1 MHAYFIRSRSLAVL
15 LSACLS
21 IVGCGD
27 SVAVE
32 AASSLP
38 APIIVPT
45 PAGPGSA
52 EPNLSTGVDGS
63 VLMSWVEPSDSGHL
77 LRFSVF
83 DSSSWSPAR
92 TIARGTDWFVNWAD
106 FPSLIQLEDSTLVAH
121 WLQRTGEGA
130 YAYGVRIARSD
141 DGGSTWGAPVT
152 PHDDSESEHGFVSLY
167 DAGEGRVGA
176 VWLDGRRYA
185 AGEDVMTLRHASISS
200 DGSLS
205 NEVEIDAR
213 VCDCCQ
219 TSVAHSDGRLVVFYR
234 DRSEQELRD
243 IGIVALG
250 DSAWTEPQSLHADG
264 WQIEACPVNGPQAD
278 ARGSHVAVAW
288 FTAAGDNPRVNV
300 AFSSDAGRTFSAPLR
315 VDGRAPGGRVDL
327 LMTGDG
333 SAIVSWLERVDG
345 AAEVRLRRVSPEGEM
360 SEPLVVSRTGAERA
374 SGFPRMALVGSN
386 VVLAWT
392 AVDAAP
398 ADPTG
403 AAAGTAPAV
412 QTAVI
417 RLEPPTRT
425 AAQ

>member
-1 MHAYFIRSRSLAVL
+1 MLFLACF
-15 LSACLS
+15 AG
-21 IVGCGD
+21 VGCEGG
-27 SVAVE
+27 AVVE
-32 AASSLP
+32 TASPLP
-38 APIIVPT
+38 APIAVPT
-45 PAGPGSA
+45 PAGTGSA

-83 DSSSWSPAR
+83 DSASWSPPR
-92 TIARGTDWFVNWAD
+92 TIASGSDWFVNWAD
-106 FPSLIQLEDSTLVAH
+106 FPSLIQLEDSTLAAH

-141 DGGSTWGAPVT
+141 DGGSTWSAPVT

-167 DAGEGRVGA
+167 DAGGGRVGA

-185 AGEDVMTLRHASISS
+185 AGEEVMTLRHASIAP

-205 NEVEIDAR
+205 DEVEIDAR

-219 TSVAHSDGRLVVFYR
+219 TSIAQSDGRLVVFYR

-243 IGIVALG
+243 ISIVALG
-250 DSAWTEPQSLHADG
+250 DSAWSEPQSLHADG

-300 AFSSDAGRTFSAPLR
+300 AFSSDAGRTFSEPRR

-327 LMTGDG
+327 LMTEDG

-374 SGFPRMALVGSN
+374 SGFPRMALAGSD

-392 AVDAAP
+392 AVGGAA
-398 ADPTG
+398 AYDTAAA
-403 AAAGTAPAV
+403 AAAGTATTAV

-417 RLEPPTRT
+417 RLEPIRS
-425 AAQ
+425 AAR